1 MRPEDERIL
10 NELVPDEQFS
20 AGQGKV
26 RLFICPQVHKGK

>member
-26 RLFICPQVHKGK
+26 HDFSSA